1 MTGRSRLLAT
11 PEYFLILMN
20 LFLFLTTVLLK
31 DVHLYF
37 MLQLQLCKLIGGRKD
52 QMIDLGTLL

>member
-1 MTGRSRLLAT
+1 
-11 PEYFLILMN
+11 MN

-37 MLQLQLCKLIGGRKD
+37 MLQLQLCNLIGGRKD